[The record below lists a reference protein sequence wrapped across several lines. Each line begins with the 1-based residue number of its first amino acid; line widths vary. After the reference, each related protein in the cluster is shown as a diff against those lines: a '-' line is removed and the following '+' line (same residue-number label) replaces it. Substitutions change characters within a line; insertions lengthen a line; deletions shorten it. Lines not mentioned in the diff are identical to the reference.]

1 MTHKKKDYGEGKT
14 LRRSVLAT
22 ALVVAGSLVLGTTA
36 SQAGYKMEVS
46 ENSWISLGMGMRA
59 HIGAQQETAAD
70 GWGKSLAFDNGRIY
84 INGGIM
90 EGLTFEFNT
99 GVTNNGAGG
108 NATDVVMLDAIAKFE
123 FSEAFNIWAGRMLP
137 PSDRANLSGPY
148 YLNTWNGPWAGAAG
162 PQRYTNI
169 NAGRDDGAAVWGQ
182 FQGGKFKYQAGVF
195 QGNSNSSAPN
205 FAARLTLNLLDPEPG
220 YYNSSTYF
228 GTKDIFAIGVVY
240 QVQSG
245 GADSAAVSEVLGVIP
260 GATIALPPTTG
271 IVVPAAA
278 ATTGTFSGWNVDI
291 LFEKNLGDSTGTV
304 TLDGA
309 VYGYSNDGGAGAG
322 ASDGLGY
329 FALGGFMLP
338 GKVGVGPFKGNPQA
352 TIRYEQY
359 RNDNTASTAKRI
371 DAALNWILDGHN
383 AYLTL
388 NYGKVLDTDQQ
399 EIILGMQFQY

>member
-1 MTHKKKDYGEGKT
+1 MGKSA
-14 LRRSVLAT
+14 RAFAFVLAAT
-22 ALVVAGSLVLGTTA
+22 VTFGAAS
-36 SQAGYKMEVS
+36 SQAGYVMKVDDD
-46 ENSWISLGMGMRA
+46 SWISLGMGLRA
-59 HIGAQQETAAD
+59 HLGAQQTAASE
-70 GWGKSLAFDNGRIY
+70 GWEKSLAFENGRIY
-84 INGGIM
+84 INGGIVK
-90 EGLTFEFNT
+90 GLTFEFNT
-99 GVTNNGAGG
+99 EAANETPGG
-108 NATDVVMLDAIAKFE
+108 SATEVVMLDAIAKFE

-148 YLNTWNGPWAGAAG
+148 YLNTWNGPWEGAAG

-169 NAGRDDGAAVWGQ
+169 YAGRDDGAAIWGQ

-195 QGNSNSSAPN
+195 QGTGNSDSPN
-205 FAARLTLNLLDPEPG
+205 FAGRLTLNLLDPEPG
-220 YYNSSTYF
+220 YYNSSTYY
-228 GTKDIFAIGVVY
+228 GTKNIFAIGVVY
-240 QVQSG
+240 QIQAG
-245 GADSAAVSEVLGVIP
+245 GADNTVTNEVDRN
-260 GATIALPPTTG
+260 
-271 IVVPAAA
+271 
-278 ATTGTFSGWNVDI
+278 FSGWNVDI
-291 LFEKNLGDSTGTV
+291 LYEYNLGESVGTV

-309 VYGYSNDGGAGAG
+309 VYGYSNDGGTGIDTSNG
-322 ASDGLGY
+322 LVTSDGLGY

-359 RNDNTASTAKRI
+359 RDDRTSGTGTTDRI

>member
-1 MTHKKKDYGEGKT
+1 M
-14 LRRSVLAT
+14 RRSVLAT
-22 ALVVAGSLVLGTTA
+22 ALVVAGSLVLGATA
-36 SQAGYKMEVS
+36 SQAGYKMEVN
-46 ENSWISLGMGMRA
+46 ENSWISLGIGMRA
-59 HIGAQQETAAD
+59 HLGAQETPTSD
-70 GWGKSLAFDNGRIY
+70 GWDKSLAFDNGRIY

-99 GVTNNGAGG
+99 AVQDTSGG
-108 NATDVVMLDAIAKFE
+108 GGSATDVVMLDAIAKFE

-148 YLNTWNGPWAGAAG
+148 YLNTWNFPAGGTFGPH
-162 PQRYTNI
+162 RYTSI
-169 NAGRDDGAAVWGQ
+169 HAGRDDGAAIWGQ

-245 GADSAAVSEVLGVIP
+245 GADSAFVPAVAEVPYSEVPVV
-260 GATIALPPTTG
+260 
-271 IVVPAAA
+271 VVPVAGSPAVA
-278 ATTGTFSGWNVDI
+278 ATTGTFSGWNIDI

-309 VYGYSNDGGAGAG
+309 VYGYSNDGGAGAKT
-322 ASDGLGY
+322 SDGLGY

-359 RNDNTASTAKRI
+359 RNDIDSVTGKRI
-371 DAALNWILDGHN
+371 DAALNWILNGHN

>member
-1 MTHKKKDYGEGKT
+1 MTHKKRDYGEGKT
-14 LRRSVLAT
+14 LRRLVLAT

-99 GVTNNGAGG
+99 GVTNNGKGG

-148 YLNTWNGPWAGAAG
+148 YLNTWNGPWKGNAG

-169 NAGRDDGAAVWGQ
+169 HAGRDDGAAIWGQ

-195 QGNSNSSAPN
+195 QGNGNSDSPN
-205 FAARLTLNLLDPEPG
+205 FAGRLTLNLLDPEPG
-220 YYNSSTYF
+220 YYNSSTYY
-228 GTKDIFAIGVVY
+228 GTKNIFAIGVVY
-240 QVQSG
+240 QIQAG
-245 GADSAAVSEVLGVIP
+245 GANDKGNEVDRN
-260 GATIALPPTTG
+260 
-271 IVVPAAA
+271 
-278 ATTGTFSGWNVDI
+278 FSGWNVDI
-291 LFEKNLGDSTGTV
+291 LYEYNLGESVGTV

-309 VYGYSNDGGAGAG
+309 VYGYSNDGGTGIDTSNG
-322 ASDGLGY
+322 LVTSDGLGY

>member
-1 MTHKKKDYGEGKT
+1 M
-14 LRRSVLAT
+14 RRSAQVIAI
-22 ALVVAGSLVLGTTA
+22 VVAASVMFGAAT
-36 SQAGYKMEVS
+36 SQAGYKMEVN

-59 HIGAQQETAAD
+59 HVGAQQTDTSD
-70 GWGKSLAFDNGRIY
+70 GWEKSLAFDNGRLY

-99 GVTNNGAGG
+99 DVTNNGGGG

-123 FSEAFNIWAGRMLP
+123 FSDAFNIWAGRMLP

-148 YLNTWNGPWAGAAG
+148 YLNTWNFPAGGTFGPH
-162 PQRYTNI
+162 RYTSI
-169 NAGRDDGAAVWGQ
+169 HAGRDDGAAIWGQ
-182 FQGGKFKYQAGVF
+182 FQGGKFKYQVGVF
-195 QGNSNSSAPN
+195 QGNGNSESPN
-205 FAARLTLNLLDPEPG
+205 FAGRLTLNLLDPEPG

-245 GADSAAVSEVLGVIP
+245 GADSPFVAAVPEVPYDVG
-260 GATIALPPTTG
+260 PPV
-271 IVVPAAA
+271 VVPVAGSPEVA

-291 LFEKNLGDSTGTV
+291 LFEKNLGDSVGTV

-322 ASDGLGY
+322 ASDGLG
-329 FALGGFMLP
+329 FFTLGGFMLP

-352 TIRYEQY
+352 TVRYEQY
-359 RNDNTASTAKRI
+359 RNDITDVTGDRI

-383 AYLTL
+383 AYLSL

>member
-1 MTHKKKDYGEGKT
+1 MVFGAA
-14 LRRSVLAT
+14 S
-22 ALVVAGSLVLGTTA
+22 
-36 SQAGYKMEVS
+36 SQAGYKMEVN

-59 HIGAQQETAAD
+59 HVGAQQTDTSE
-70 GWGKSLAFDNGRIY
+70 GWEKSLAFDNGRIY

-99 GVTNNGAGG
+99 DVTNNGNGG
-108 NATDVVMLDAIAKFE
+108 NAKDVVMLDAIAKFE
-123 FSEAFNIWAGRMLP
+123 FSEAFNVWAGRMLP

-148 YLNTWNGPWAGAAG
+148 YLNTWNFPAGCDAC
-162 PQRYTNI
+162 PERYTNI
-169 NAGRDDGAAVWGQ
+169 YAGRDDGAAIWGQ
-182 FQGGKFKYQAGVF
+182 FQGGKFKYQVGVF
-195 QGNSNSSAPN
+195 EGNSNSSAPN

-228 GTKDIFAIGVVY
+228 GTKDIFAIGLVY

-245 GADSAAVSEVLGVIP
+245 GSNLADEN
-260 GATIALPPTTG
+260 
-271 IVVPAAA
+271 
-278 ATTGTFSGWNVDI
+278 FSGWNVDI
-291 LFEKNLGDSTGTV
+291 LFEKNLGDSAGTV

-309 VYGYSNDGGAGAG
+309 VYGYSSGGAL
-322 ASDGLGY
+322 STVQDGLGF
-329 FALGGFMLP
+329 FALGGYMLP
-338 GKVGVGPFKGNPQA
+338 DKVGVGPFKGNPQA

-359 RNDNTASTAKRI
+359 RDDRTNVGIGTGTTDRI

>member
-1 MTHKKKDYGEGKT
+1 MFAF
-14 LRRSVLAT
+14 VLAAT
-22 ALVVAGSLVLGTTA
+22 VTFGAAS
-36 SQAGYKMEVS
+36 SQAGYTMKVND
-46 ENSWISLGMGMRA
+46 NSWISLGIGMRA
-59 HIGAQQETAAD
+59 HLGAQQTTTSD
-70 GWGKSLAFDNGRIY
+70 GWEKSLAFDNGRIY

-99 GVTNNGAGG
+99 DVTNNGTGG
-108 NATDVVMLDAIAKFE
+108 NVKDVVMLDAIAKFA
-123 FSEAFNIWAGRMLP
+123 FSDAFNIWAGRLLP

-148 YLNTWNGPWAGAAG
+148 FLNTWNFPAGGTFGPH
-162 PQRYTNI
+162 RYTSI
-169 NAGRDDGAAVWGQ
+169 HAGRDDGAAIWGQ
-182 FQGGKFKYQAGVF
+182 FQGGKFKYQVGVF
-195 QGNSNSSAPN
+195 QGNDNSESPN

-245 GADSAAVSEVLGVIP
+245 GADSNAIDAVPEIVYVPGTLTTPPILPVPGIP
-260 GATIALPPTTG
+260 A
-271 IVVPAAA
+271 VA
-278 ATTGTFSGWNVDI
+278 ATAGTFSGWNVDI

-309 VYGYSNDGGAGAG
+309 VYGYSNDAGLGAG
-322 ASDGLGY
+322 ASDGLG
-329 FALGGFMLP
+329 FFTLGGFMLP

-359 RNDNTASTAKRI
+359 QDDISDVRGKRI

>member
-1 MTHKKKDYGEGKT
+1 MGKSA
-14 LRRSVLAT
+14 RAFAFVLAAT
-22 ALVVAGSLVLGTTA
+22 VTFGAAS
-36 SQAGYKMEVS
+36 SQAGYKMEKD

-59 HIGAQQETAAD
+59 HLGAQQTTSSD
-70 GWGKSLAFDNGRIY
+70 GWEKSLAFDNGRIY

-99 GVTNNGAGG
+99 DVAQ
-108 NATDVVMLDAIAKFE
+108 NAQDIVMLDAIAKFQ
-123 FSEAFNIWAGRMLP
+123 FSEAVNIWAGRMLP

-148 YLNTWNGPWAGAAG
+148 FLNTWNFPVGATFGPH
-162 PQRYTNI
+162 RYYSLH
-169 NAGRDDGAAVWGQ
+169 AGRDNGAALWGQ
-182 FQGGKFKYQAGVF
+182 FQGGKFKYQVGVF
-195 QGNSNSSAPN
+195 EGNSNSESPN

-220 YYNSSTYF
+220 YYNSSTYY
-228 GTKDIFAIGVVY
+228 GKKDIFAIGVVY
-240 QVQSG
+240 QIQSG
-245 GADSAAVSEVLGVIP
+245 GADSAAVSQVLGTGP
-260 GATIALPPTTG
+260 GALIGDPATT
-271 IVVPAAA
+271 VELVPAAA

-291 LFEKNLGDSTGTV
+291 LYEKNLGESVGTV

-322 ASDGLGY
+322 VSDGLG
-329 FALGGFMLP
+329 FFTLGGFMLP

-359 RNDNTASTAKRI
+359 RNDLDSVTGKRI

>member
-1 MTHKKKDYGEGKT
+1 M
-14 LRRSVLAT
+14 RRSVLAT
-22 ALVVAGSLVLGTTA
+22 ALVVAGSLVLGATA
-36 SQAGYKMEVS
+36 SQAGYKMEVN
-46 ENSWISLGMGMRA
+46 ENSWISLGIGMRA
-59 HIGAQQETAAD
+59 HLGAQETPTSD
-70 GWGKSLAFDNGRIY
+70 GWDKSLAFDNGRIY

-99 GVTNNGAGG
+99 AVQDTSGG
-108 NATDVVMLDAIAKFE
+108 GGSATDVVMLDAIAKFE

-148 YLNTWNGPWAGAAG
+148 FLNTWNGPWEGNAG

-169 NAGRDDGAAVWGQ
+169 YAGRDDGAAIWGQ
-182 FQGGKFKYQAGVF
+182 FQGGKFKYQVGVF
-195 QGNSNSSAPN
+195 QGNGNSESPN

-228 GTKDIFAIGVVY
+228 GTKDIFAIGLVY
-240 QVQSG
+240 QVQSDG
-245 GADSAAVSEVLGVIP
+245 SDLANESFNA
-260 GATIALPPTTG
+260 
-271 IVVPAAA
+271 
-278 ATTGTFSGWNVDI
+278 WNVDV

-309 VYGYSNDGGAGAG
+309 VYGYQSGGA
-322 ASDGLGY
+322 ASTVQDGLGF
-329 FALGGFMLP
+329 FALGGYMLP

-352 TIRYEQY
+352 TVRYEQY
-359 RNDNTASTAKRI
+359 RDDRTGGTGTTDRI

-383 AYLTL
+383 AYLSL